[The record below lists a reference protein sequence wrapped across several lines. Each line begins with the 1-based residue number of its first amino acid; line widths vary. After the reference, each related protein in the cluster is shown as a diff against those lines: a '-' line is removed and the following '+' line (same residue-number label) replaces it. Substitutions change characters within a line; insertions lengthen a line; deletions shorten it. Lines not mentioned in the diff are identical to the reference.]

1 MLVSRVI
8 VFITLSMRK
17 TKGEIKRGKERERD
31 REKTD
36 RQENYTNSISRNN
49 NLPLLFIGTM
59 KFCNC
64 AILINRIHIRRC
76 MTFLQYTRYYCR
88 FIHSIIVIY
97 NFSFIIYL
105 YIRLFTYIS
114 NKK

>member
-76 MTFLQYTRYYCR
+76 MTFLQYTRYY

-105 YIRLFTYIS
+105 YIRLFMYIS

>member
-76 MTFLQYTRYYCR
+76 MTFLQYTRYY

-105 YIRLFTYIS
+105 YIHLFTYIS